1 MIDEDYDE
9 YLCVF
14 ILKSFDEQN
23 LKRGG
28 IEMAKN
34 DVYNARSH
42 FDLNGKRY
50 NYYRLAA
57 IEEAGVATVSRLPYS
72 IKVLLESVLRQ
83 VDGRVIK
90 KEHVD
95 NLAKWGTDVVQDG
108 DVPFKPSRVILQ
120 DFTGVPAVVD
130 LASLRKAMADMGGNP
145 DEINPEIPVDLVVD
159 HSVQV
164 DRYGTSDALKINMDL
179 EFERNAERYEFLSWA
194 QKAFEN
200 YRAVPPATG
209 IVHQVN
215 LEYLANVVHTVET
228 VENEYE
234 AYPDTLVGTDS
245 HTTMINGL
253 GVLGWGVGGIEAEAG
268 MLGQPSYF
276 PIPEVVGVKLVGE
289 LPNGATATDLALK
302 VTQVLRSHGV
312 VGKFVEFYGPGV
324 STLPLADRATVA
336 NMAPEYGAT
345 CGFFPVDDEAL
356 DYLRLTGRSEEH
368 IKVVETYL
376 KENDMFF
383 TPDKEDPIYKDTLE
397 IDLSEVE
404 PNLSG
409 PKRPQD
415 LIPLSNM
422 KDEFVKAISAPA
434 GNQGFGLDEK
444 ELEKEATVHFDNGD
458 KETMKTGAIAIAA
471 ITSCT
476 NTSNPYVMLGAG
488 LVAKKAVEK
497 GLDVPKYVKTSL
509 APGSKVVTGYLRD
522 SGLLPY
528 LDQLGFNLVGYGCTT
543 CIGNSGPLKEEI
555 EKTISESDLLVTSVL
570 SGNRNFEGRIHPLVK
585 GNYLASPPLVVAY
598 ALAGTVNIDLQNDPI
613 GKDKDGN
620 DVFLKDIW
628 PTTEE
633 VKETVMKAVTP
644 DLFRKEYERVFDD
657 NERWNEIKT
666 SNEPLYTWDE
676 QSTYIQNPPF
686 FEGLTPT
693 PGEVE
698 KLSDLR
704 VVGKFGDSVTTD
716 HISPAGA
723 IGVDTPAGKYLREN
737 GVSPREFNSYG
748 SRRGNHEVMM
758 RGTFANIRIR
768 NQIAPG
774 TEGGYTTY
782 WPTKEV
788 MPIYDACMKYQKDN
802 TGLVVLA
809 GKDYGMGSSRDWA
822 AKGTNLLGIKTVIA
836 ESFERIHRSNLV
848 LMGVLPLQ
856 FKKGENAETLGLT
869 GEEVID
875 VEIDENVKPRDI
887 VKVTATDKDGN
898 KKEFEVLVR
907 FDSDV
912 EIDYYRH
919 GGILQMVLRE
929 KLQNK

>member
-1 MIDEDYDE
+1 M
-9 YLCVF
+9 V
-14 ILKSFDEQN
+14 
-23 LKRGG
+23 
-28 IEMAKN
+28 KN
-34 DVYNARSH
+34 DVFNARTS
-42 FDLNGKRY
+42 FEVNGKRY
-50 NYYRLAA
+50 HYYRLSAL
-57 IEEAGVATVSRLPYS
+57 EEAGIGKVSKLPYS
-72 IKVLLESVLRQ
+72 VKVLLESVLRQ
-83 VDGRVIK
+83 YDGRVIA
-90 KEHVD
+90 KEHVE
-95 NLAKWGTDVVQDG
+95 NLAKWGTDELKEV

-130 LASLRKAMADMGGNP
+130 LASLRKAMADLGGDP
-145 DEINPEIPVDLVVD
+145 DKINPEKTVDLVID

-164 DRYGTSDALKINMDL
+164 DAYGSADSLRVNMDL
-179 EFERNAERYEFLSWA
+179 EFERNAERYQFLSWA
-194 QKAFEN
+194 QKSFNN

-215 LEYLANVVHTVET
+215 LEYLADVVHVA
-228 VENEYE
+228 ENADGELE

-276 PIPEVVGVKLVGE
+276 PVPEVVGVKLTGE

-302 VTQVLRSHGV
+302 VTQVLRSQGV
-312 VGKFVEFYGPGV
+312 VGKFVEFFGPGV
-324 STLPLADRATVA
+324 SVLPLADRATIA

-345 CGFFPVDDEAL
+345 CGFFPIDDESLA
-356 DYLRLTGRSEEH
+356 YMRLTGREEED
-368 IKVVETYL
+368 INVVEQYC
-376 KENDMFF
+376 KENGLFF
-383 TPDKEDPIYKDTLE
+383 DPTLEPVYTNVVE
-397 IDLSEVE
+397 IDLSIIE

-415 LIPLSNM
+415 LIPLSKM
-422 KDEFVKAISAPA
+422 KEEFVKAVSAPQ
-434 GNQGFGLDEK
+434 GNQGFGLQAD
-444 ELEKEATVHFDNGD
+444 ELEKSATVNFQNGD
-458 KETMKTGAIAIAA
+458 ETTIKTGAVAIAS

-476 NTSNPYVMLGAG
+476 NTSNPYVLVGAG
-488 LVAKKAVEK
+488 LVAKKAVEL
-497 GLDVPKYVKTSL
+497 GMEVPKFVKTSL

-528 LDQLGFNLVGYGCTT
+528 LEQIGFNLVGYGCTT

-555 EKTISESDLLVTSVL
+555 EKTIAENDLLVTSVL

-598 ALAGTVNIDLQNDPI
+598 ALAGTVNIDFASESI

-620 DVFLKDIW
+620 DVFFKDIW
-628 PTTEE
+628 PSTAE
-633 VKETVMKAVTP
+633 VNEVVKRTVTP
-644 DLFRKEYERVFDD
+644 ELFRSEYANVFGD

-676 QSTYIQNPPF
+676 DSTYIANPPF
-686 FEGLTPT
+686 FEGLSPE
-693 PGEVE
+693 PGTVE
-698 KLSDLR
+698 PLTDLR
-704 VVGKFGDSVTTD
+704 VVAKFGDSVTTD

-723 IGVDTPAGKYLREN
+723 IGKNTPAGKYLLEK
-737 GVSPREFNSYG
+737 GVQPRDFNSYG

-774 TEGGYTTY
+774 TEGGVTTY
-782 WPTKEV
+782 WPTGEV
-788 MPIYDACMKYQKDN
+788 TPIYDACMKYKEN
-802 TGLVVLA
+802 GTGLIVLA

-822 AKGTNLLGIKTVIA
+822 AKGTNLLGIKTVLA

-856 FKKGENAETLGLT
+856 FKEGESAETLGLT
-869 GEEVID
+869 GKETID
-875 VEIDENVKPRDI
+875 VQVGEDVRPRDLL
-887 VKVTATDKDGN
+887 KVTATDEAGN

-907 FDSDV
+907 FDSEV

-919 GGILQMVLRE
+919 GGILPMVLRE
-929 KLQNK
+929 KLQEA